1 MGQRE
6 SKKKREHN
14 IYDYYH
20 KKTEKMNNINDNT
33 YITKKDEDEKKDE
46 DTKSNIKE
54 QNEAQLSD
62 NKWKIESMISNI
74 KFVNYYDK
82 SPQEILE
89 MIITPGE
96 LKNLNPTD
104 YINKP
109 EIFQNAPP
117 CPEYTLP
124 PTWEELFQS
133 KCSVKAIDKLYIESK
148 ILKIAKNNA
157 DWYNETFEKW
167 LSIVD
172 VFNYQQYS
180 KDFQRNIKVF
190 IKKIES
196 LESFR
201 PRFDKNELSDNIR
214 FYRIHL
220 NEMVK
225 INDIII
231 FIKKGNIYNL
241 TPSEVMIKYLNQPNL
256 AEKLPEKWEDLYDF
270 TASKEQL

>member
-6 SKKKREHN
+6 SKKKREYN
-14 IYDYYH
+14 IYDYNYH
-20 KKTEKMNNINDNT
+20 KKTENTNNINDNT
-33 YITKKDEDEKKDE
+33 YNTKKDE
-46 DTKSNIKE
+46 DTKSSIK
-54 QNEAQLSD
+54 AQLSD
-62 NKWKIESMISNI
+62 NKWKIESIVSNI
-74 KFVNYYDK
+74 KFVNYDDK

-96 LKNLNPTD
+96 LKNLNPID

-180 KDFQRNIKVF
+180 KDFQRNIEVF
-190 IKKIES
+190 IKK
-196 LESFR
+196 
-201 PRFDKNELSDNIR
+201 
-214 FYRIHL
+214 
-220 NEMVK
+220 
-225 INDIII
+225 
-231 FIKKGNIYNL
+231 
-241 TPSEVMIKYLNQPNL
+241 
-256 AEKLPEKWEDLYDF
+256 
-270 TASKEQL
+270 